1 MHCFLPLEVAFDRRA
16 PLVGAAM
23 RLHNYCFDRRITI
36 ELEQVASASWIQ
48 PRVWMSTPKFDSEG
62 RPLDFLDTLD
72 HAAAPF
78 VANSTREALK
88 ICLSDNFLKRP
99 RENSY
104 TQAKWARDVS

>member
-1 MHCFLPLEVAFDRRA
+1 
-16 PLVGAAM
+16 M

-48 PRVWMSTPKFDSEG
+48 PRVWIPTPKFDSEG
-62 RPLDFLDTLD
+62 RPVDSLDTHD

-88 ICLSDNFLKRP
+88 IKICLSVNLLKRP

-104 TQAKWARDVS
+104 TQAKRARDVP